1 MAVSALVLIVLAIPL
16 MQTLHRAV
24 TQIGLHTEI
33 QNMIERAF
41 KTNHSTITDFSY
53 AQAGKS
59 LQVDLTLRT
68 TQYFDNAQ
76 IEVAQGALRKRFGP
90 HAQLMVNQI
99 LVAQGGLTAQQM
111 ARIKDFI
118 SGGVVQPVPKEEPFD
133 LKEAQQR
140 ITSYL
145 QKQVDEVLMGTTI
158 RRVEPIQTELAADSP
173 VVLNLR
179 LIAPE
184 PLAGQTV
191 KLLASQL
198 STKVSSPVEIHGE
211 IELEG
216 SGYTSVVEVPDTRA
230 RPAQRDHL
238 MLTELVATLLK
249 RPDLQ
254 VRASMGGEDLEP
266 AAIKASRLWR
276 EVHDVLNRSRL
287 MASQWSL
294 QLTPVAPAAHVEAT
308 PSKTAPPVP
317 AAKRSVPPELR
328 RAVRCD
334 FRVYQLF

>member
-1 MAVSALVLIVLAIPL
+1 M
-16 MQTLHRAV
+16 
-24 TQIGLHTEI
+24 
-33 QNMIERAF
+33 
-41 KTNHSTITDFSY
+41 
-53 AQAGKS
+53 
-59 LQVDLTLRT
+59 TLRT

-133 LKEAQQR
+133 LKVAQER

-158 RRVEPIQTELAADSP
+158 RRVEPIQAQLAADSP
-173 VVLNLR
+173 VVLKLH
-179 LIAPE
+179 LVAPE
-184 PLAGQTV
+184 PLGDQTL

-216 SGYTSVVEVPDTRA
+216 AGYTLVVEVPDTQTRL
-230 RPAQRDHL
+230 AQRDRL
-238 MLTELVATLLK
+238 KLTELVAMLLK

-254 VRASMGGEDLEP
+254 LQASMGTEDFNAE
-266 AAIKASRLWR
+266 AIKASRLWR
-276 EVHDVLNRSRL
+276 EVHDVLSRSRL
-287 MASQWSL
+287 KASQWSL
-294 QLTPVAPAAHVEAT
+294 QLTPVAPAAPVEAT

-317 AAKRSVPPELR
+317 AAKRPAPPALRESGSVRLKGLSAFLKQHELK
-328 RAVRCD
+328 
-334 FRVYQLF
+334 